1 MCFGGLQSPAQ
12 WDFYKVHSFQFNNAP
27 DHCDILEFIRS
38 IHNVCIYMCVCVYTM
53 SHLYNE
59 KTIWLRRWE
68 QQLVIPRSD
77 RDPISQNMEVNSP
90 WSSPQ
95 STPDQ
100 EEETP
105 KKKAQNVLEMT
116 EMTGSFHVEI
126 RGWLIYIYIYI
137 FFKLIYLLIDWL
149 NYLFIYLY
157 IYLFSYY

>member
-1 MCFGGLQSPAQ
+1 M
-12 WDFYKVHSFQFNNAP
+12 YVY
-27 DHCDILEFIRS
+27 
-38 IHNVCIYMCVCVYTM
+38 IYVCVYTM

-90 WSSPQ
+90 WSSLQ

-126 RGWLIYIYIYI
+126 RGWLIYIYI
-137 FFKLIYLLIDWL
+137 FFLNWFIYWLIE
-149 NYLFIYLY
+149 LFIYLF